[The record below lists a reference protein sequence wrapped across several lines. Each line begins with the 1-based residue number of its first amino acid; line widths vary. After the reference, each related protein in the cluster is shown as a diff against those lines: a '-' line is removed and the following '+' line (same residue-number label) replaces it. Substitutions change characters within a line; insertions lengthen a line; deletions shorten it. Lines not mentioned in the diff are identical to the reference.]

1 MKKLM
6 FLTMAMAAMLCSCH
20 TSKNSESKQADAV
33 TAATQ
38 VAEIPY
44 TVANRYFVRNDVKK
58 LPNGKIASQKD
69 FEANFGMATVMG
81 EDGKPTEID
90 FAKQYVIAVSKPV
103 TNKDTEIVPV
113 SLKSDGDG
121 GLVFTYRL
129 KVGETRSYS
138 ILPSLVVIVD
148 KKYKGHVSLNE
159 IAD

>member
-6 FLTMAMAAMLCSCH
+6 FLTLATAALLCSCH
-20 TSKNSESKQADAV
+20 TSKNTESKQADAV

-38 VAEIPY
+38 AAEIPY
-44 TVANRYFVRNDVKK
+44 AVANRYFVRNDVKK

-69 FEANFGMATVMG
+69 FDTNFGMAAVMG
-81 EDGKPTEID
+81 EDGMPTEID
-90 FAKQYVIAVSKPV
+90 FTKQYVIAVSKPE

-129 KVGETRSYS
+129 KEGATCSYTT
-138 ILPSLVVIVD
+138 LPSLVVVVD
-148 KKYKGHVSLNE
+148 KKYKGHVSLSE
-159 IAD
+159 IED